1 MSFFVVLLNGEQLV
15 VRKSSQKSIRTG
27 RDLLQS
33 VYESVKLDAEYQR
46 YFGLLY
52 CDQNDGRMN
61 WLAENDTLKDLKMS
75 KMSSFQL
82 AVSIYPQHPDIAI
95 KKDLVR
101 ELFRMQVKEK
111 LLNGDICCSV
121 DTHAIL
127 DALIAQAEL
136 GDYDSEMYANK
147 NEGKFS
153 RLQIYNPTFLN
164 SGSNPSE
171 CSYIKKVE
179 KYHKGNIGLKRS
191 EANARYLAT
200 AKKLPYYGFC
210 IYEARDGYDNA
221 VLIGLRQQSL
231 CFMNTIVDGRLTSP
245 EIVNE
250 YAWCDLRYCT
260 HTKRRIRFGVVAKG
274 HNREHIVKFDARNN
288 YQQIERLLKCILNHR
303 EAFLGQE
310 NSAVV
315 RNTLLHQN
323 EVSNAI
329 QNETFQVV
337 EQAETCKYG
346 TFTESIEK
354 AFYTLRRR
362 EKAKPLFCDE
372 DCAGTEQENA
382 KRSDLVEGKQQQQQ
396 QQQQQ
401 QHQQT
406 ARCSD
411 HIDGTEQQ
419 IVKRSDH
426 IDGTEQQNA
435 KRSNHIDGTEQQI
448 VQRSNHIDGSEQ
460 QNVKRSDHIDGSEQQ
475 NVKRSNH
482 IDGSEQQNASSPVS
496 ERSETPDTKVWA
508 IEDEE
513 FPSAEDEIT
522 RASFEKQ
529 PPNNLRKS
537 NFFHFVIALYDKNNN
552 AVEVEKGKF
561 VGFVDQTEDDK
572 KHNNGIQY
580 HLNLIYG
587 DGSKGEADIYVRL
600 IDSQTKEVI
609 TYEGQ
614 DKNPE
619 MCKVLLTHEVMCSR
633 CCEKKSCGNRNET
646 PSDLVVVER
655 FFAKFFMKCNQNCL
669 KTAGNPRDMRRF
681 QVALSLAPDLNNV
694 LAVSENMFV
703 HNNSKHG
710 RRNSSKRF
718 EPLET
723 PPLIKALIPSEGW
736 TSGGTQVIIIGENF
750 FDGIQIVFGN
760 CIVWSVE
767 VFSSSSLRV
776 VAPPR
781 HMPGMVE
788 ISLAFDSKPY
798 FQGQPACFL
807 YSSLSEPTIDYGFQ
821 RLSKLIPRHPND
833 PDRIPKEVILKRA
846 ADLVEAMYS
855 MRGPAPQ
862 YLPSPLPV
870 NDMNAARSPS
880 IYASGAGSPYQAHYN
895 ALNGSSFNRSATK
908 EEPMQTDGYMQGS
921 FINYTVEK
929 DYNDNERHDKK
940 RIRDSS
946 RTGLTVPL
954 PHVNSFASSVSTPS
968 YHQGMRSPNTVYAAS
983 MQSMPQSTGG
993 SITNLPHTPNSVPVN
1008 ASGNNSTGNIFQ
1020 FSPNALP
1027 VIRQKQGSFSQLN
1040 TVQTPNGAG
1049 ASIESEIQ
1057 REVKSE
1063 FANQNAVVQ
1072 DPLWLNVYLKTAEG
1086 HDSILE
1092 SWSIRFTEKVDQ
1104 CAKGC
1109 FIIYNKLTLLLKTL
1123 ISVSRSL
1130 PAYKLTRRKDKD
1142 FSFYYKISS
1151 EEPIKDL
1158 IAELPEKAKVG
1169 MVGTQFGTVLISV
1182 SFKTNIHLD
1191 SSVPACQ
1198 QSLSLSK
1205 NQKKVQ

>member
-1 MSFFVVLLNGEQLV
+1 MIQ
-15 VRKSSQKSIRTG
+15 
-27 RDLLQS
+27 DL
-33 VYESVKLDAEYQR
+33 QR
-46 YFGLLY
+46 III
-52 CDQNDGRMN
+52 
-61 WLAENDTLKDLKMS
+61 S
-75 KMSSFQL
+75 
-82 AVSIYPQHPDIAI
+82 
-95 KKDLVR
+95 
-101 ELFRMQVKEK
+101 
-111 LLNGDICCSV
+111 
-121 DTHAIL
+121 
-127 DALIAQAEL
+127 
-136 GDYDSEMYANK
+136 
-147 NEGKFS
+147 
-153 RLQIYNPTFLN
+153 
-164 SGSNPSE
+164 
-171 CSYIKKVE
+171 
-179 KYHKGNIGLKRS
+179 
-191 EANARYLAT
+191 
-200 AKKLPYYGFC
+200 
-210 IYEARDGYDNA
+210 
-221 VLIGLRQQSL
+221 
-231 CFMNTIVDGRLTSP
+231 
-245 EIVNE
+245 
-250 YAWCDLRYCT
+250 
-260 HTKRRIRFGVVAKG
+260 
-274 HNREHIVKFDARNN
+274 
-288 YQQIERLLKCILNHR
+288 
-303 EAFLGQE
+303 GQE
-310 NSAVV
+310 
-315 RNTLLHQN
+315 R
-323 EVSNAI
+323 
-329 QNETFQVV
+329 
-337 EQAETCKYG
+337 
-346 TFTESIEK
+346 
-354 AFYTLRRR
+354 
-362 EKAKPLFCDE
+362 KAKNLE
-372 DCAGTEQENA
+372 
-382 KRSDLVEGKQQQQQ
+382 R
-396 QQQQQ
+396 
-401 QHQQT
+401 T
-406 ARCSD
+406 AYWCTNS
-411 HIDGTEQQ
+411 IP
-419 IVKRSDH
+419 
-426 IDGTEQQNA
+426 N
-435 KRSNHIDGTEQQI
+435 
-448 VQRSNHIDGSEQ
+448 
-460 QNVKRSDHIDGSEQQ
+460 
-475 NVKRSNH
+475 
-482 IDGSEQQNASSPVS
+482 

-513 FPSAEDEIT
+513 FPRLITTLSEIWNVEKVEEIT
-522 RASFEKQ
+522 MLNFASLSLAKILPESGRDNKSLVEKQ

-587 DGSKGEADIYVRL
+587 DGIVICSKGEADIYVRL

-694 LAVSENMFV
+694 LAVSENITTT
-703 HNNSKHG
+703 HQSIDTI
-710 RRNSSKRF
+710 RRMD
-718 EPLET
+718 
-723 PPLIKALIPSEGW
+723 IW
-736 TSGGTQVIIIGENF
+736 GTQVIIIGENF

-983 MQSMPQSTGG
+983 MQSMPQSTGYMASQEG
-993 SITNLPHTPNSVPVN
+993 PSPNLPHTPNSVPVN

-1049 ASIESEIQ
+1049 
-1057 REVKSE
+1057 
-1063 FANQNAVVQ
+1063 
-1072 DPLWLNVYLKTAEG
+1072 
-1086 HDSILE
+1086 
-1092 SWSIRFTEKVDQ
+1092 
-1104 CAKGC
+1104 
-1109 FIIYNKLTLLLKTL
+1109 
-1123 ISVSRSL
+1123 
-1130 PAYKLTRRKDKD
+1130 KD
-1142 FSFYYKISS
+1142 I
-1151 EEPIKDL
+1151 PR
-1158 IAELPEKAKVG
+1158 
-1169 MVGTQFGTVLISV
+1169 
-1182 SFKTNIHLD
+1182 
-1191 SSVPACQ
+1191 
-1198 QSLSLSK
+1198 
-1205 NQKKVQ
+1205 

>member
-274 HNREHIVKFDARNN
+274 HSREHIVKFDARNN

-310 NSAVV
+310 NSVVV

-372 DCAGTEQENA
+372 DCAVLRSLHRMYEHNNITVFKNDCIPPTDKSAIIPQRFCWIYDAQTWTLYQLLPNF
-382 KRSDLVEGKQQQQQ
+382 KRNRTTKKSSK
-396 QQQQQ
+396 
-401 QHQQT
+401 
-406 ARCSD
+406 
-411 HIDGTEQQ
+411 
-419 IVKRSDH
+419 
-426 IDGTEQQNA
+426 
-435 KRSNHIDGTEQQI
+435 
-448 VQRSNHIDGSEQ
+448 
-460 QNVKRSDHIDGSEQQ
+460 
-475 NVKRSNH
+475 
-482 IDGSEQQNASSPVS
+482 ASSPVS

-681 QVALSLAPDLNNV
+681 QVALSLTPDLNNV

-983 MQSMPQSTGG
+983 MQSMPQSAGYMASQGG
-993 SITNLPHTPNSVPVN
+993 PSPNLPHTPNSVPVN

-1040 TVQTPNGAG
+1040 TVQTPNGPG
-1049 ASIESEIQ
+1049 
-1057 REVKSE
+1057 
-1063 FANQNAVVQ
+1063 
-1072 DPLWLNVYLKTAEG
+1072 
-1086 HDSILE
+1086 
-1092 SWSIRFTEKVDQ
+1092 
-1104 CAKGC
+1104 
-1109 FIIYNKLTLLLKTL
+1109 
-1123 ISVSRSL
+1123 
-1130 PAYKLTRRKDKD
+1130 KD
-1142 FSFYYKISS
+1142 I
-1151 EEPIKDL
+1151 PR
-1158 IAELPEKAKVG
+1158 
-1169 MVGTQFGTVLISV
+1169 
-1182 SFKTNIHLD
+1182 
-1191 SSVPACQ
+1191 
-1198 QSLSLSK
+1198 
-1205 NQKKVQ
+1205 